1 MNSKLRP
8 RLVVFDCDG
17 TLVDS
22 QATILASMSAA
33 WAEAGLDAPSPERV
47 RAIIGLSLDE
57 AMQRLAGDIAPER
70 ARALA
75 DNYRRAFKVRLSRP
89 EHEDP
94 LYPAVV
100 ETLDALT
107 RAQVVLA
114 VATGKGSSGLRAT
127 LGQHGLLDRF
137 VSLQT
142 ADRARGKPHPEMLH
156 NAMRDADI
164 GPERTLMVGDTVH
177 DVQMAANAGVA
188 AIGVSWGYHAAEDLR
203 DAGAR
208 VVIDSMTALLP
219 AVDRLLPP

>member
-1 MNSKLRP
+1 MNSERRP

-22 QATILASMSAA
+22 QATIISSMAAA
-33 WAEAGLDAPSPERV
+33 WAEAGLDAPSPERI

-57 AMQRLAGDIAPER
+57 AMRRLAGDVALDRAPD
-70 ARALA
+70 LA
-75 DNYRRAFKVRLSRP
+75 ENYRRAFKLRLSRP

-94 LYPAVV
+94 LYPEVV
-100 ETLDALT
+100 ETLDALA

-114 VATGKGSSGLRAT
+114 VATGKGMSGLRAT

-142 ADRARGKPHPEMLH
+142 ADRARGKPHPEMLY

-203 DAGAR
+203 ESGAR
-208 VVIDSMTALLP
+208 VVIDRMSALLP
-219 AVDRLLPP
+219 AVDRLVSP